1 MSIEIQK
8 NLFTYKDISQIVN
21 RLLKLDKEL
30 DEMLSVYQTND
41 RRGEIE
47 EIRVYCNPV
56 YLLQGLL
63 ACLYF
68 EDEDDPVEVS
78 SDMRSIALEDEFYK
92 CETTDW
98 LIDSL
103 AGKPNPNPYAN
114 KPHPWTNID
123 ELKKYPEEIYFCIE
137 SVMSSYFTL
146 TGIEEDRR
154 EVWNFWSSHTEE
166 SSPKIEDKKKW
177 ENMER
182 AYFNCQEKRKDF
194 LNNLLSAI
202 RNPKNELDND
212 SQELEGQESSNYG
225 FVYFIR
231 NKDLYKIGI
240 TENLLRRLGELNPD
254 EILNVSRCS
263 NFKFVEKEIHD
274 SYKAKRLPQTEYFRL
289 DENEVEEV
297 NKLLT
302 QLSEF

>member
-8 NLFTYKDISQIVN
+8 NLFTYKDLSQIVN

-41 RRGEIE
+41 RRDEIE

-114 KPHPWTNID
+114 KPHPWTKID

-146 TGIEEDRR
+146 TGIEEDRLPGHIKQAI
-154 EVWNFWSSHTEE
+154 NKPT
-166 SSPKIEDKKKW
+166 K
-177 ENMER
+177 
-182 AYFNCQEKRKDF
+182 
-194 LNNLLSAI
+194 LLSI
-202 RNPKNELDND
+202 SERNEL
-212 SQELEGQESSNYG
+212 
-225 FVYFIR
+225 
-231 NKDLYKIGI
+231 
-240 TENLLRRLGELNPD
+240 
-254 EILNVSRCS
+254 SRYLHDYN
-263 NFKFVEKEIHD
+263 NFFTIHD
-274 SYKAKRLPQTEYFRL
+274 SGDIGSYEW
-289 DENEVEEV
+289 E
-297 NKLLT
+297 
-302 QLSEF
+302 